1 MDSEALSI
9 GELADAAGLTR
20 RAIRFYVQQKLLPP
34 PLGRGRGNHYDARHL
49 ARLRRVI
56 ALQQAGHSL
65 NAIRQVLARE
75 PDDPDKRGDV
85 DYAADAGTTV
95 RDEGVDGHER
105 LPRDASERGD
115 AHEAPAV
122 SMNGTSRADGSD
134 ASESGSDGIAKP
146 QAAALSARLWTR
158 LTLADG
164 IELSFD
170 ATKFNPTVEQLLIVR
185 QMVRQA
191 LLERE

>member
-49 ARLRRVI
+49 SRLRRVI

-65 NAIRQVLARE
+65 EAIRQVLARD
-75 PDDPDKRGDV
+75 PDDGEKPELPHGSNGSSPRSKGRLTAV
-85 DYAADAGTTV
+85 V
-95 RDEGVDGHER
+95 RDEGE
-105 LPRDASERGD
+105 LPGE
-115 AHEAPAV
+115 V
-122 SMNGTSRADGSD
+122 SGPPVPVGS
-134 ASESGSDGIAKP
+134 ATP
-146 QAAALSARLWTR
+146 QAAGLSARLWTR
-158 LTLADG
+158 LILAEG

-170 ATKFNPTVEQLLIVR
+170 ATKFNPTVEQLLTIRQRVR
-185 QMVRQA
+185 RT
-191 LLERE
+191 LLDQE